1 VSCSSAGAGR
11 SSRSSGPRKDQ
22 RDLLVA
28 HAAGYDRTVF
38 EMVVLV
44 NGYSAS
50 ASEIVSACLQDHNRA
65 LIVGERSYGKG
76 SVQNI
81 QEFDGGQIKVT
92 IASFWRPSGKNLN
105 KSSTGGKEDEEWGV
119 KPDSGYNV
127 ELSRKEREDLAE
139 AQKNSEIIPRRD
151 RPAKEPKTE
160 FKDRQLD
167 TALKYLREKQ
177 RASR

>member
-1 VSCSSAGAGR
+1 
-11 SSRSSGPRKDQ
+11 
-22 RDLLVA
+22 
-28 HAAGYDRTVF
+28 
-38 EMVVLV
+38 MVVLV

-105 KSSTGGKEDEEWGV
+105 KSSTGGKEEDEWGV
-119 KPDSGYNV
+119 KPDKV
-127 ELSRKEREDLAE
+127 VKLTVKERKDLDEALHDAE
-139 AQKNSEIIPRRD
+139 VIQRR
-151 RPAKEPKTE
+151 
-160 FKDRQLD
+160 
-167 TALKYLREKQ
+167 
-177 RASR
+177 